1 MAKGVNRMKSSEEVI
16 EKLKSVISDIEETK
30 QEDSITLTYKSAL
43 EHVIEYIEH
52 GDDGDD

>member
-1 MAKGVNRMKSSEEVI
+1 MKSSEEIVK
-16 EKLKSVISDIEETK
+16 KLKSVISDIEELK

-52 GDDGDD
+52 GDDAND